1 MLQAS
6 DLVVR
11 FGDVTAV
18 AGVDLTVPDGPY
30 GVGLVGESGSGKT
43 TIARAML
50 RLIPANA
57 GRVLYEDQDV
67 GMMGR
72 RSLRTFRRAV
82 QIVFQDPDGA
92 LDPRMRSAQS
102 IAEVLRAHRI
112 VPRDRVAARV
122 EQLLAEV
129 GLTDEHAGRL
139 PHQLSGGQRQ
149 RVSIARALAVQPRVL
164 VLDEPTSAL
173 DVTVQAR
180 ILQLIERLRADHG
193 LAYLLISHNLAV
205 VERLCEAVTVLYLG
219 RVVERGPTSLVLGR
233 PAHPYT
239 AALRSAVPQIEPSK
253 LRAGRILLGGPIP
266 DPASPPSG
274 CVFHPR
280 CPIAV
285 ERCATE
291 VPPLVDVS
299 AGRQAACHRS
309 GEVLR
314 GTVSLQ
320 NSSPAN
326 RTVRHPPSPAE
337 SDKLNSPSSSL

>member
-1 MLQAS
+1 VAGLLEAS
-6 DLVVR
+6 ELVVR

-18 AGVDLTVPDGPY
+18 AGVNLTVPDGPY

-50 RLIPANA
+50 RLIPADA
-57 GRVLYEDQDV
+57 GRVLYEGQDL
-67 GMMGR
+67 GAMGR
-72 RSLRTFRRAV
+72 RSLKAFRRAV
-82 QIVFQDPDGA
+82 QVVFQDTDGA
-92 LDPRMRSAQS
+92 LDPRMRTEQCL
-102 IAEVLRAHRI
+102 AEVLRAHRI
-112 VPRDRVAARV
+112 VPRDRVALRV
-122 EQLLAEV
+122 EELLAEV
-129 GLTDEHAGRL
+129 GLTSEHAGRL

-173 DVTVQAR
+173 DVTVQSR
-180 ILQLIERLRADHG
+180 ILQLIERLRADHK

-219 RVVERGPTSLVLGR
+219 RVVERGPTRAVLSR

-239 AALRSAVPQIEPSK
+239 AALRSAVPQIEPSR
-253 LRAGRILLGGPIP
+253 LRAGRILLGGPVP
-266 DPASPPSG
+266 DPARPPPG

-291 VPPLVDVS
+291 VPRLADVS
-299 AGRQAACHRS
+299 PGRQAACHRS
-309 GEVLR
+309 GEVLQ
-314 GTVSLQ
+314 GTADLQIPRAHEPGSALSPESGKPNPLAPSL
-320 NSSPAN
+320 
-326 RTVRHPPSPAE
+326 
-337 SDKLNSPSSSL
+337 